1 MVTSDVDDDVNSAIA
16 IPMRFPLLRL
26 GGMRTAGFLATAIAA
41 GVPFVAAGCG
51 SSSGAT
57 PPPTP
62 THSPTAVSTPTLAP
76 DQETVV
82 ITATGVG
89 SFDLVTIPVAI
100 LHNAAS
106 RHGAAMVVVHF
117 VTHRSGGRTLGSLD
131 SVPVNLGP
139 GETLAVTANCTD
151 ACVGASGTDAAVRVG
166 AWVDRPGV
174 SLAAGPAAYHCSN
187 CGAGRGHGNTT
198 GTVTASHLA
207 EGAAVVVFAS
217 CVGADGMILGGGS
230 EVIVWPG
237 GPALNVGVAVLVNSP
252 PATCQLGASTGW

>member
-1 MVTSDVDDDVNSAIA
+1 
-16 IPMRFPLLRL
+16 MRFPLLRL
-26 GGMRTAGFLATAIAA
+26 GGMRTAGLLALAIAA
-41 GVPFVAAGCG
+41 GVALVAAGCG

-57 PPPTP
+57 PPLTP
-62 THSPTAVSTPTLAP
+62 IHSPTPVSTPTLAP
-76 DQETVV
+76 DQETVQ

-89 SFDLVTIPVAI
+89 GFDLVTIPVAV

-117 VTHRSGGRTLGSLD
+117 VTHRADGRTLGSLD

-174 SLAAGPAAYHCSN
+174 ALAAGPAAYRCSN

-217 CVGADGMILGGGS
+217 CVDEGGTILGGGS

-237 GPALNVGVAVLVNSP
+237 GPALNVDVAVLVNSP
-252 PATCQLGASTGW
+252 PATCRLGASTGW

>member
-1 MVTSDVDDDVNSAIA
+1 
-16 IPMRFPLLRL
+16 
-26 GGMRTAGFLATAIAA
+26 
-41 GVPFVAAGCG
+41 
-51 SSSGAT
+51 
-57 PPPTP
+57 
-62 THSPTAVSTPTLAP
+62 
-76 DQETVV
+76 VV
-82 ITATGVG
+82 ITATGIG
-89 SFDLVTIPVAI
+89 SFDLVTIPVAV

-117 VTHRSGGRTLGSLD
+117 VTHRADGRTLGSLD

-151 ACVGASGTDAAVRVG
+151 ACVGASGTDAAVKVG
-166 AWVDRPGV
+166 AWVDRPGA

-198 GTVTASHLA
+198 GTVTATHLA

-217 CVGADGMILGGGS
+217 CMRADGMILGGGS

-237 GPALNVGVAVLVNSP
+237 GPALNVDVAVLVNSP